1 MLPFNIPLNASST
14 SGCPDDSS
22 LAKEKEAAMVLV
34 GINIVASILGT
45 LGNLF
50 VCITVCTTRGMVSSF
65 HYFIVSLAAADLM
78 VALLDQP
85 LLVSM
90 IFAHVKFKCI
100 PVVDKMCRA
109 IGNFACAVSLL
120 TLALIALDRCLFVL
134 PSINYKNTMTTGKKN
149 SFSSGV
155 DFSWWI
161 RCSKAHYEQ
170 NGHILSYCRRVWR
183 LLRRDD
189 SMLHCSLLPS
199 LQTTRISQRVTC
211 TLWDNR
217 ASRITGKQSPRKY
230 FRAAFCSHDRYG
242 FVGFHGRMVSPFL
255 SSVDTT

>member
-1 MLPFNIPLNASST
+1 
-14 SGCPDDSS
+14 
-22 LAKEKEAAMVLV
+22 MVLV

-100 PVVDKMCRA
+100 PVVDKMFRA

-134 PSINYKNTMTTGKKN
+134 PSINYKNTMTTGKKIVLAVVWTLAGGYAALRLTVN
-149 SFSSGV
+149 KTVTSYLTAAVFGVCYVEMILCYTVVYYQVFKQREFLKESLCAQRQQSKSNHWKTKPRKILQSGVLLARSLWFCWFSREDGFSFSIFG
-155 DFSWWI
+155 
-161 RCSKAHYEQ
+161 
-170 NGHILSYCRRVWR
+170 
-183 LLRRDD
+183 
-189 SMLHCSLLPS
+189 
-199 LQTTRISQRVTC
+199 
-211 TLWDNR
+211 
-217 ASRITGKQSPRKY
+217 
-230 FRAAFCSHDRYG
+230 
-242 FVGFHGRMVSPFL
+242 
-255 SSVDTT
+255 